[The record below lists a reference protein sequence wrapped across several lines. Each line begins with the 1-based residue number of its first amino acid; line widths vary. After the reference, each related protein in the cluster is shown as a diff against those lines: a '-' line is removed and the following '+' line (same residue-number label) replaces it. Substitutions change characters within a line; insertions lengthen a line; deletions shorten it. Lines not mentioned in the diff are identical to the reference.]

1 MDVSLATLFTS
12 IVGLLIAAS
21 GVPLAKRMAVRYGI
35 VSKPSDDRWHREP
48 TPLLGGAAVVAGFLG
63 ALLLLGH
70 VPIWLAVGAIVLFA
84 IGLLDDAIVLRP
96 RVKFTLQLL
105 AVALVIRSAPIFNIL
120 PWPPL
125 NVLLT
130 ILWLVTTINAVNL
143 IDGLDGLAAGLGIS
157 SALTVAVLAGLHH
170 QDMVLGWAL
179 ALAGAL
185 GGFLLY
191 NRSPASIFMG
201 DAGAL
206 PIGFILGALS
216 IEAGGFVTHSRLSAA
231 AVPLLVMLVPVTDT
245 SVVTITRLATG
256 RAISRR
262 GLDHFHHRMAKLG
275 LSDPRTVEVMCALAI
290 AGGACAIALSF
301 LRQFYVV
308 AALSAGLLFFTLV
321 GLFLIDL
328 SLEHGGTALEQ
339 HRLSGLAGAILSLNL
354 KRRVFEIALDGLL
367 ITVAYCAAVL
377 IRLDFVVEPGL
388 FSLLTGV
395 LPWVIGTSY
404 VAFFIAGI
412 YRGMW
417 RHFGLEDALRSWQGA
432 MLAGLLLFAIRRFG
446 PVRFSGSILCIF
458 VILVFNLLLATRLSF
473 RVFRKTVDSLVRP
486 RSSAIV
492 VGADS
497 SGEAALWHLL
507 SIGGKEKI
515 RMLGFVDDDA
525 FKRGKL
531 FHGYRVL
538 GSISELDRIYGDT
551 AFDAVLIAGDTLSKE
566 RLELIESFVSARKL
580 QLRRFSM
587 GISDVA
593 NGSETQQNPASG
605 EILSGTGT
613 LGPAAG

>member
-1 MDVSLATLFTS
+1 MDINIATLFTP
-12 IVGLLIAAS
+12 IVALLIAAG
-21 GVPLAKRMAVRYGI
+21 GVPLAKRIATRYGI
-35 VSKPSDDRWHREP
+35 VSAPSDDRWHRQP
-48 TPLLGGAAVVAGFLG
+48 TPLLGGAAVVAAFLG
-63 ALLLLGH
+63 ALLVVGH
-70 VPIWLAVGAIVLFA
+70 VPKWLMAGTIALFA

-125 NVLLT
+125 NMLLT

-170 QDMVLGWAL
+170 QGMVLGWAL

-206 PIGFILGALS
+206 PIGFILGGLS
-216 IEAGGFVTHSRLSAA
+216 IEASSFVTDSWLSAA

-275 LSDPRTVEVMCALAI
+275 LSDPRTAEVMCALAI
-290 AGGACAIALSF
+290 AGGACAIALS
-301 LRQFYVV
+301 LMRQFYVV
-308 AALSAGLLFFTLV
+308 ATLSAGLLFFTLV

-328 SLEHGGTALEQ
+328 SLEYGGPALEH
-339 HRLSGLAGAILSLNL
+339 HRSRGLAGAILSLNL
-354 KRRVFEIALDGLL
+354 KRRVFEIVLDGLL
-367 ITVAYCAAVL
+367 ITVAYCAAIL
-377 IRLDFVVEPGL
+377 IRLDFDVEPGL

-486 RSSAIV
+486 RSSAVV
-492 VGADS
+492 VGADT

-507 SIGGKEKI
+507 SVGGKEKV

-538 GSISELDRIYGDT
+538 GSVDELDRIYADT
-551 AFDAVLIAGDTLSKE
+551 AFDAVLIAGDTLSKD
-566 RLELIESFVSARKL
+566 RLELIESFVGARKL

-593 NGSETQQNPASG
+593 HGSDTQQKPASG
-605 EILSGTGT
+605 ELVSGAGT
-613 LGPAAG
+613 LGPAPG